1 MTMNN
6 PYIGSGAGNDTT
18 VALMHAAQAKV
29 KQSELERNIAET
41 RKLSQITEKAEE
53 FEALFIAEM
62 LKPMF
67 DGIKTDGL
75 FGGGKTEEIFRSMM
89 LDEYGKAIAKQHS
102 IGIADVVKTELIN
115 AQSRAQAQ
123 QNEYSS
129 ALPVID
135 IEPELDSQNIEPQT
149 HAYQKEEEEL

>member
-1 MTMNN
+1 
-6 PYIGSGAGNDTT
+6 
-18 VALMHAAQAKV
+18 
-29 KQSELERNIAET
+29 
-41 RKLSQITEKAEE
+41 
-53 FEALFIAEM
+53 M

-102 IGIADVVKTELIN
+102 IGIADVVKAELIKV
-115 AQSRAQAQ
+115 QLSAQAQ
-123 QNEYSS
+123 QNEYGS
-129 ALPVID
+129 ALPIINIEPEPVID

-149 HAYQKEEEEL
+149 HEYQKQEEEL